1 MTKKLHEVR
10 DPIHVFVRL
19 TSDEREVLN
28 SRAFQ
33 RLRYI
38 HQLAL
43 TYLVYP
49 GATHRRFEHSLGV
62 MELATR
68 IFDVVTDKAN
78 VAENV
83 RELLPEVDDDFK
95 RTYWRQV
102 LRVAALCHDMGHLPF
117 SHAAEKDLLPPGVT
131 HEDLTRKIVLDDEL
145 GGILDNLKIQRTD
158 VVKLALGPDKAPD
171 LTFSTWETILA
182 EIIVGDA
189 FGADR
194 MDYLLRDSHHAGV
207 AYGRFD
213 HFRLIDT
220 LRILPSPPSGT
231 AKPAVEEATAPAA
244 APAGPASQSEAPCE
258 DKTDASANASDPAP
272 AQESEDDSD
281 EPALGILDGG
291 LHSAEA
297 LMIARFFMFSQLYF
311 HPVRR
316 IYDIHLKDFL
326 LQTLSDGKY
335 ASSVNEHLEMTD
347 NEVTASIMR
356 ASRTNG
362 SPGHDPARRI
372 AKREHFKLFY
382 SRHPADLKINLQPGK
397 AVYEAAKAEFGEENV
412 RWDHQ
417 PAKGRAPDFPVSP
430 KEGPITS
437 SMAMSD
443 PLNHLPAASFDYVF
457 VNPSLRKKAQTWLDS
472 NRKEILS
479 PTEDSEHGAA

>member
-1 MTKKLHEVR
+1 MPKKFHEVR
-10 DPIHVFVRL
+10 DPIHVFVRV
-19 TSDEREVLN
+19 TSDERDLMN

-38 HQLAL
+38 HQLAT

-68 IFDVVTDKAN
+68 IFDVVTDKSN
-78 VAENV
+78 ISDDV

-95 RTYWRQV
+95 RTYWKQV
-102 LRVAALCHDMGHLPF
+102 LRIAALCHDVGHLPF
-117 SHAAEKDLLPPGVT
+117 SHAAEKELLPSGVT
-131 HEDLTRKIVLDDEL
+131 HEHLTRDIVLDNEF
-145 GGILDNLKIQRTD
+145 GTILDNLKIQRLD
-158 VVKLALGPDKAPD
+158 VVKLALGPRETPD

-220 LRILPSPPSGT
+220 LRILPPPPTGT
-231 AKPAVEEATAPAA
+231 PKKA
-244 APAGPASQSEAPCE
+244 APADGPAGTSTAA
-258 DKTDASANASDPAP
+258 TARMTA
-272 AQESEDDSD
+272 D
-281 EPALGILDGG
+281 EGGEPGLGILDGG

-297 LMIARFFMFSQLYF
+297 LMLARFFMFTQRYF

-326 LQTLSDGKY
+326 LLTLPGAKY
-335 ASSVNEHLEMTD
+335 PSTVKEHLEITD
-347 NEVTASIMR
+347 NEVTAGTLS
-356 ASRTNG
+356 ASRDPQ

-382 SRHPADLKINLQPGK
+382 ERHPNDLKVNPQPGK
-397 AVYEAAKAEFGEENV
+397 AVFEAAKEEFGDENV

-417 PAKGRAPDFPVSP
+417 PAKGRAPDFPVMP
-430 KEGPITS
+430 KDGEVSS

-457 VNPSLRKKAQTWLDS
+457 VAPALRAKARAWLDE
-472 NRKEILS
+472 NRRSILKTKE
-479 PTEDSEHGAA
+479 DKEHGSP

>member
-1 MTKKLHEVR
+1 MAKKFHEVR

-19 TSDEREVLN
+19 TSDERGVLN

-49 GATHRRFEHSLGV
+49 GATHRHFEHSLGV

-68 IFDVVTDKAN
+68 IFDVVTEPSN
-78 VAENV
+78 VTEDV
-83 RELLPEVDDDFK
+83 RNLLPEVSDDFK
-95 RTYWRQV
+95 KVYWRQV
-102 LRVAALCHDMGHLPF
+102 LRMAALCHDVGHLPF
-117 SHAAEKDLLPPGVT
+117 SHAAEKELLPPGVT
-131 HEDLTRKIVLDDEL
+131 HEHLTRTLVLDNEL
-145 GGILDNLKIQRTD
+145 GSILDSLKIQRMD
-158 VVKLALGPDKAPD
+158 VVKLALGPKEAPD
-171 LTFSTWETILA
+171 LTFTTWETILA

-220 LRILPSPPSGT
+220 LRILPSPPAGSGKT
-231 AKPAVEEATAPAA
+231 SAQDKAATESSSAA
-244 APAGPASQSEAPCE
+244 TERSSS
-258 DKTDASANASDPAP
+258 DASR
-272 AQESEDDSD
+272 

-297 LMIARFFMFSQLYF
+297 LMLARFFMFTQLYF

-326 LQTLSDGKY
+326 LQTLPGGKY
-335 ASSVNEHLEMTD
+335 ASTVNEHLEITD
-347 NEVTASIMR
+347 NEVTASILK
-356 ASRTNG
+356 ASRDPA
-362 SPGHDPARRI
+362 SPGRDPARRI
-372 AKREHFKLFY
+372 ANREHFKLFY
-382 SRHPADLKINLQPGK
+382 SRHPDDLKVNLQPGK
-397 AVYEAAKAEFGEENV
+397 AVYEAAKAKFGDEHI
-412 RWDHQ
+412 RRDYQ
-417 PAKGRAPDFPVSP
+417 PAKGRAPNFPVMP
-430 KEGPITS
+430 KEGPIAS
-437 SMAMSD
+437 SMAMSE

-457 VNPSLRKKAQTWLDS
+457 VNPTLYGKARAWLDAQ
-472 NRKEILS
+472 RQDILKPKE
-479 PTEDSEHGAA
+479 DNEHGTP

>member
-1 MTKKLHEVR
+1 MAKKLHEVR

-19 TSDEREVLN
+19 TSDERDVLN

-38 HQLAL
+38 HQLAM

-68 IFDVVTDKAN
+68 IFDVVTDKSN
-78 VAENV
+78 ITDDV

-95 RTYWRQV
+95 KTYWRQV
-102 LRVAALCHDMGHLPF
+102 LRIAALCHDVGHLPF
-117 SHAAEKDLLPPGVT
+117 SHAAEKELLPPGIT
-131 HEDLTRKIVLDDEL
+131 HEHLTRQIVLDNEF
-145 GGILDNLKIQRTD
+145 GSILDGLKIQRLD
-158 VVKLALGPDKAPD
+158 VVKLALGQKEAPD
-171 LTFSTWETILA
+171 LTYSTWETILS

-220 LRILPSPPSGT
+220 LRILPPP
-231 AKPAVEEATAPAA
+231 
-244 APAGPASQSEAPCE
+244 PAGAGKAATPANPPPNSAGAATEKPSS
-258 DKTDASANASDPAP
+258 DASR
-272 AQESEDDSD
+272 

-297 LMIARFFMFSQLYF
+297 LMLARFFMFTQLYF

-326 LQTLSDGKY
+326 LQTLPGGKY
-335 ASSVNEHLEMTD
+335 PSTVNEHLEITD
-347 NEVTASIMR
+347 NEVTASILK
-356 ASRTNG
+356 ASRD
-362 SPGHDPARRI
+362 PALLGHDPARRI
-372 AKREHFKLFY
+372 AKRQHFKLFY
-382 SRHPADLKINLQPGK
+382 SRHPDDMKINLQPGK
-397 AVYEAAKAEFGEENV
+397 AVYEAAKGEFGDENV

-417 PAKGRAPDFPVSP
+417 PAKGRAPDFPVIP
-430 KEGPITS
+430 KEGPIAS
-437 SMAMSD
+437 SMAMSE

-457 VNPSLRKKAQTWLDS
+457 VNPTLRGKARAWLDAKRS
-472 NRKEILS
+472 DILKPKEEI
-479 PTEDSEHGAA
+479 EHGTT

>member
-1 MTKKLHEVR
+1 MAKKFHEIR

-19 TSDEREVLN
+19 TADERAVLN

-68 IFDVVTDKAN
+68 IFDIVTDPSN
-78 VAENV
+78 VTEEV
-83 RELLPEVDDDFK
+83 RNLLPEIVDDYK
-95 RTYWRQV
+95 RVYWRQA
-102 LRVAALCHDMGHLPF
+102 LRIAALCHDVGHLPF
-117 SHAAEKDLLPPGVT
+117 SHAAEKDLLPVGT
-131 HEDLTRKIVLDDEL
+131 KHEHLTRAVVLHDEL
-145 GGILDNLKIQRTD
+145 GSILDGLKLQRLD
-158 VVKLALGPDKAPD
+158 VVRLALGPKEAPD
-171 LTFSTWETILA
+171 FSFTTWETILA

-194 MDYLLRDSHHAGV
+194 MDYPLRDSHHAGV

-220 LRILPSPPSGT
+220 MRILPSPPAGKASSST
-231 AKPAVEEATAPAA
+231 AETPAPDAT
-244 APAGPASQSEAPCE
+244 
-258 DKTDASANASDPAP
+258 TDAIV
-272 AQESEDDSD
+272 

-291 LHSAEA
+291 LHSAES
-297 LMIARFFMFSQLYF
+297 LMLARFFMFTQLYF

-326 LQTLSDGKY
+326 LQWLPGGKY
-335 ASSVNEHLEMTD
+335 PSTVSEHYLLTD
-347 NEVTASIMR
+347 NEITAAILK
-356 ASRTNG
+356 ASRDPA

-372 AKREHFKLFY
+372 ANREHYKLFY
-382 SRHPADLKINLQPGK
+382 SRHPDDLKINSDPGQT
-397 AVYEAAKAEFGEENV
+397 VYEAAKAKFGGDNV
-412 RWDHQ
+412 RWDFQ
-417 PAKGRAPDFPVSP
+417 SAKGRAPDFPVMP
-430 KEGPITS
+430 KEGPIAS
-437 SMAMSD
+437 SMAMSE

-457 VNPSLRKKAQTWLDS
+457 VNPDLYSKA
-472 NRKEILS
+472 
-479 PTEDSEHGAA
+479 

>member
-1 MTKKLHEVR
+1 MAKKFHEVR

-19 TSDEREVLN
+19 TSDERDVLN

-78 VAENV
+78 ITDDV

-102 LRVAALCHDMGHLPF
+102 LRIAALCHDMGHLPF
-117 SHAAEKDLLPPGVT
+117 SHAAEKELLPPGVT
-131 HEDLTRKIVLDDEL
+131 HEHLTRQIVLDDEF
-145 GGILDNLKIQRTD
+145 GDFLDGLKIQRLD
-158 VVKLALGPDKAPD
+158 VVKLALGPKEAPD

-220 LRILPSPPSGT
+220 LRILPPPPAGSGKAPATPPTDSPSG
-231 AKPAVEEATAPAA
+231 ANGPAA
-244 APAGPASQSEAPCE
+244 A
-258 DKTDASANASDPAP
+258 DASR
-272 AQESEDDSD
+272 

-297 LMIARFFMFSQLYF
+297 LMLARYFMFTQLYF

-326 LQTLSDGKY
+326 LQTLPAGKY
-335 ASSVNEHLEMTD
+335 PSTVNEHLETTD
-347 NEVTASIMR
+347 NEVTASILK
-356 ASRTNG
+356 ASRD
-362 SPGHDPARRI
+362 PAAAGHDPARRI

-382 SRHPADLKINLQPGK
+382 SRHPDDLKLNPEPGK
-397 AVYEAAKAEFGEENV
+397 AVFEAAKAEFGEENI
-412 RWDHQ
+412 RWDYQ
-417 PAKGRAPDFPVSP
+417 GAKGRAPDFPVMP
-430 KEGPITS
+430 KEGPIAS
-437 SMAMSD
+437 SMTMSE

-457 VNPSLRKKAQTWLDS
+457 VNPSLRGKARAWLDA
-472 NRKEILS
+472 NRSDILKPKE
-479 PTEDSEHGAA
+479 DNEHGTP